1 MLQLALG
8 ILVVKAIVE
17 ALCMKVAWKKYMTT
31 SSGLAD
37 DYPSLH
43 VRVSERAVHGHWLF
57 IYLIPAP
64 SSRVPINNLE
74 PEARERG
81 RQRTSHLKR
90 GREREQGQSKAWR
103 FISAARW
110 FVTTH
115 RETNAYG
122 KLQESPM
129 QLWRLSID
137 FVVVFISVQYWL
149 AVFYSEVIL
158 VYNETCK

>member
-31 SSGLAD
+31 SSSLAD

-74 PEARERG
+74 PEARERE
-81 RQRTSHLKR
+81 
-90 GREREQGQSKAWR
+90 RERETEDKSSEERQREGTRTEQSVEIYFCCPVVCDHTQGDKCIWEASG
-103 FISAARW
+103 ISPAIMETVNW
-110 FVTTH
+110 FCSGFHLCTILTSCILF
-115 RETNAYG
+115 RGNF
-122 KLQESPM
+122 
-129 QLWRLSID
+129 SI
-137 FVVVFISVQYWL
+137 
-149 AVFYSEVIL
+149 
-158 VYNETCK
+158 